1 MSPAQQQ
8 PPIGIVGYGLYIPR
22 TQHTAAD
29 VAAGSGGRWT
39 ADAVQQKLGFDRK
52 PVPGPG
58 DGTQAMGVKAAL
70 DCLARTGV
78 GPEAIDVI
86 LSVGEEYKEYPLTT
100 TGIYLQEQ
108 IGAKNAWAIDLQ
120 QRCNTTVAA
129 LRFARDLLIA
139 EPELKTVLIAGGY
152 RNGDLIDYR
161 DPTTSFMYNLAAGG
175 GALLVQKGHTR
186 NQILGVEIATDGS
199 MARDV
204 GVRYGGTEHPI
215 EALPDEVLARLRR
228 EGNKSLTVFEPEH
241 MKDTL
246 NAIGFGK
253 WFECLDRAL
262 HKAGR
267 SRGDLG
273 YLNVLHFKPSMHQ
286 ALLDQ
291 LGLREDQSYYLRE
304 YGHLGQLD
312 QMVSIHEGLRTGR
325 LKDGALMAMLAAGI
339 GYVWGVALIQ
349 WGEARTAVTSA

>member
-1 MSPAQQQ
+1 MTHAEQTPAV
-8 PPIGIVGYGLYIPR
+8 GLVGYGLYIPS

-29 VAAGSGGRWT
+29 VAVGSGGRWT

-52 PVPGPG
+52 PVAGPE
-58 DGTQAMGVKAAL
+58 DGTQEMGVRAAL
-70 DCLARTGV
+70 DCLHRTGV
-78 GPEAIDVI
+78 RPEAIDVI

-100 TGIYLQEQ
+100 TGIYIQER

-129 LRFARDLLIA
+129 LRFAKDLLIA

-175 GALLVQKGHTR
+175 GALLVQKGHDKNR
-186 NQILGVEIATDGS
+186 ILGVEIVTDGS

-204 GVRYGGTEHPI
+204 GVRYGGTRHPI
-215 EALPDEVLARLRR
+215 ESLPEDVLARLRR

-241 MKDTL
+241 MKDNL
-246 NAIGFGK
+246 NAIGFTK
-253 WFECLDRAL
+253 WFECLDKAL
-262 HKAGR
+262 KKSGR
-267 SRGDLG
+267 TRQDLG

-286 ALLDQ
+286 ALLAE
-291 LGLREDQSYYLRE
+291 LGLREDQSFYLRD

-339 GYVWGVALIQ
+339 GYVWGAALIE
-349 WGEARTAVTSA
+349 WGPITSA